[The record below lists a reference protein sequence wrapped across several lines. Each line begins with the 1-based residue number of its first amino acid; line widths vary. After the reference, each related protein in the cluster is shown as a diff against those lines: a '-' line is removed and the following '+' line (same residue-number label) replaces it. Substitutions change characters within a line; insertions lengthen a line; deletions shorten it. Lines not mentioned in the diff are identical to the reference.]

1 MQTPIQPPVK
11 WTVEDYHRMIE
22 AGILDDR
29 KVELI
34 AGEICPMAP
43 EGPPHSYF
51 GGSLADQFRS
61 RLGNRALVRNAN
73 PITLSSSEP
82 EPDIAVVK
90 GTWDTYRQRHP
101 NGEDIFLLVEVS
113 ESSLQKDLGIKRATY
128 AAAGIK
134 EYWILDLKNS
144 QLIAFRELQ
153 NADYLSVQRLQQ
165 GEISPLAFPD
175 LSFSVSLLLA

>member
-1 MQTPIQPPVK
+1 MQTQVK

-22 AGILDDR
+22 AGILDNR
-29 KVELI
+29 KVELL

-43 EGPPHSYF
+43 EGSPHSYF

-73 PITLSSSEP
+73 PITLSDSEP

-90 GTWDTYRQRHP
+90 GTWETYRHRHP
-101 NGEDIFLLVEVS
+101 SAEEVFLLVEIS
-113 ESSLQKDLGIKRATY
+113 ESSLWKDLEIKRATY
-128 AAAGIK
+128 AAGGIE

-144 QLIAFRELQ
+144 QLIVFRHPQ
-153 NADYLSVQRLQQ
+153 NADYQSEQRLQQ
-165 GEISPLAFPD
+165 SEISPLAFPD
-175 LSFSVSLLLA
+175 LSFSVSQLLA